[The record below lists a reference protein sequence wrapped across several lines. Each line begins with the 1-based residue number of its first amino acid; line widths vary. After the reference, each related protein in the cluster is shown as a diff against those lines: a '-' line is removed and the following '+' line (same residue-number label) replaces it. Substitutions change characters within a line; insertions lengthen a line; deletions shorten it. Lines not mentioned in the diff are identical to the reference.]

1 MTIRIVHRSAD
12 KYSTMDSFRELGKM
26 LLMLGGLLV
35 VVGAFFYFGGK
46 LPFRLGRLPGDIVY
60 KGDHTT
66 FYFPIVTCI
75 VLSVGLSLLFWLLSR
90 FRR

>member
-1 MTIRIVHRSAD
+1 MPSGT
-12 KYSTMDSFRELGKM
+12 TEFGKM
-26 LLMLGGLLV
+26 LL
-35 VVGAFFYFGGK
+35 VVGIALVIGGAFLMSGTK

-60 KGDHTT
+60 KGQNGS

-75 VLSVGLSLLFWLLSR
+75 VISVALSVLSWIIGL